1 MGVRWWGCA
10 KNVILKGIVASG
22 EWRDGNPHPPGFFRT
37 CPVDASQGV
46 GTESRLFASQHC
58 QKRAR
63 PTCSQALMLPILAQ
77 NNTSDDFTTAA
88 VEMRGFFLRSETSVT
103 MSLES

>member
-1 MGVRWWGCA
+1 MNPLPQPV
-10 KNVILKGIVASG
+10 GIEHRMDS
-22 EWRDGNPHPPGFFRT
+22 
-37 CPVDASQGV
+37 SQGALKV
-46 GTESRLFASQHC
+46 GSSSQRC

-63 PTCSQALMLPILAQ
+63 PTCSQALLLPNLAQ

-88 VEMRGFFLRSETSVT
+88 VEMRGFSLRSETSMT